1 MDTLFTFL
9 ISASKFLFVISKTKI
24 QRNKKERI
32 KEKDNQQEN
41 KIITTHKI
49 DLKPKAC

>member
-24 QRNKKERI
+24 QRNKE
-32 KEKDNQQEN
+32 E
-41 KIITTHKI
+41 
-49 DLKPKAC
+49 